1 MSSDPSWK
9 DKYLNELADSE
20 ASESRWEI
28 EKNLL
33 QRMLVRTSLA
43 SEGQSPELD
52 TLLTRL
58 REEVRKGSFDT
69 GAWQDLQDRID
80 RKVSALD
87 ERRTAADRQLR
98 ATLEALL
105 SELRGHG
112 AFKPVKDRL
121 KDLEKRL
128 RKPETL
134 QNSFNEWLIDLAGAL
149 QAGLDDVS
157 SESQPPSRQG
167 FLGKLFSKPSDEQQ
181 PPDQQGPSTGDVVTG
196 KPAVELEP
204 TEEEA
209 DQRLRIA
216 RRVGELLGQLLEQVS
231 LEPAFEARARRLQES
246 LLVSDDWGELR
257 DGLSGVAE
265 LVISAVTRSQREFEG
280 FLRRLDE
287 RLDTLKKYFA
297 DQESAQAGRM
307 GASAELDLEIRQE
320 LDAFGQKVETS
331 ADFTA
336 LKASVSGHL
345 SSIREAVG
353 RFRTKESERE
363 QYLSEQL
370 NTMQEKM
377 AAMEAQAE
385 TVKIELREQRQ
396 RAMTDV
402 LTQLPNREAWQD
414 RLDSEFQRWR
424 RYGNPLSLAVLD
436 IDLFKR
442 VNDSYG
448 HKAGDRVLQLVAK
461 ALKDRLRQTDFVAR
475 FGGEEFVLLFP
486 ETTAE
491 TAKDVLDG
499 LRGHIKALP
508 FHFRGEPV
516 SVSFS
521 AGVSG
526 FEPDDDTDGVF
537 DRADKSLYQAKEAG
551 RDQVFV
557 GGRSA

>member
-20 ASESRWEI
+20 ASESRWDI

-112 AFKPVKDRL
+112 ALKPVKDRL

-134 QNSFNEWLIDLAGAL
+134 RNSFNEWLIDFAGAL

-157 SESQPPSRQG
+157 SESQSPSRQG
-167 FLGKLFSKPSDEQQ
+167 FLGKLFSKPSEEQQ
-181 PPDQQGPSTGDVVTG
+181 PPDQQGPSTGAVVTG
-196 KPAVELEP
+196 KATVELEP

-297 DQESAQAGRM
+297 DQESAQTGRM

-331 ADFTA
+331 EDFRA

-402 LTQLPNREAWQD
+402 LTQLPNREAWQE

-526 FEPDDDTDGVF
+526 FEPDDETDRVF

-557 GGRSA
+557 GGRPD